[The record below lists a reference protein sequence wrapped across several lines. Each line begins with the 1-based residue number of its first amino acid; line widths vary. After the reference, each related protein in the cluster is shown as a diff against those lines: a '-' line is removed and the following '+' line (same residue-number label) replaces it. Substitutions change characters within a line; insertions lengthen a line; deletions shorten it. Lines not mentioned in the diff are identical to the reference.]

1 MPEGTA
7 IATPPAA
14 HDFARLTDPYR
25 RELLVHCYR
34 MVGSMHDAEDLVQDV
49 YLRAWRGFG
58 GFEGRASLR
67 TWLYRIATRT
77 CLTALE
83 SRGRRPLP
91 SGLGA
96 PSDSPEVPVVAS
108 GPEVSWL
115 EPLPDDPAE
124 IVAARQSTR
133 LALIAALQHLPPR
146 QRAVLILRD
155 VLRWRA
161 AEVAALL
168 DTTTAAV
175 NSALQRARA
184 QLDAAAP
191 AEDQLVEPADPRLR
205 SLLDRYAA
213 AFETSD
219 IPALMLL
226 LAEEAGWEMPPFPQW
241 FVGRGD
247 IARLISTQCPAGP
260 GDLRMIPLTANGQ
273 PAFAVYLRSDDH
285 VFRAFQLQVLTA
297 TPAEVTHVTT
307 FFDVTLFPKFGLPT
321 ELAGA
326 RGPLGTR
333 AAPAPAASRAAPAPP
348 TARKAGGR

>member
-1 MPEGTA
+1 MPEGA
-7 IATPPAA
+7 LIATTPAVQN
-14 HDFARLTDPYR
+14 FARLTDPYR

-49 YLRAWRGFG
+49 YLRAWRGFDK
-58 GFEGRASLR
+58 FEGRASLR

-96 PSDSPEVPVVAS
+96 PSGSPEVPVVAS
-108 GPEVSWL
+108 GPEVAWL

-124 IVAARQSTR
+124 VVDSRQSTR
-133 LALIAALQHLPPR
+133 LALIAALQHLPAR

-155 VLRWRA
+155 VLKWRA
-161 AEVAALL
+161 SEVATLL

-184 QLDAAAP
+184 QLGEVAP
-191 AEDQLVEPADPRLR
+191 AEDEIVEPADPRLR

-213 AFETSD
+213 AFEASD
-219 IPALMLL
+219 IPALMRL
-226 LAEEAGWEMPPFPQW
+226 LAEDARWEMPPFPEW
-241 FVGRGD
+241 FVTSEH
-247 IARLISTQCPAGP
+247 IVRLISAQCPAGP
-260 GDLRMIPLTANGQ
+260 GDTRLIRTTANGQ
-273 PAFAVYLRSDDH
+273 PAFAMYLRSDDG

-297 TPAEVTHVTT
+297 TASAVTHVTA
-307 FFDVTLFPKFGLPT
+307 FFDVALFPAFGLP
-321 ELAGA
+321 
-326 RGPLGTR
+326 
-333 AAPAPAASRAAPAPP
+333 AALPAFAD
-348 TARKAGGR
+348 G